1 MGSDMNSLQD
11 YTQMLDLYGPQQPAA
26 PFNYRMQTTAI
37 MEHSRGIAWVAD
49 LYLRDVKVGVIE
61 QQGDGAADR
70 VTFTERAYGLMWNL
84 AVTSAFAGDE
94 EAATYYLLVQE
105 GEREA

>member
-1 MGSDMNSLQD
+1 MNTLHDSMQID
-11 YTQMLDLYGPQQPAA
+11 DLYEPQQPVA

-70 VTFTERAYGLMWNL
+70 VTFTERAYGLLWNL

-105 GEREA
+105 GESEA

>member
-1 MGSDMNSLQD
+1 MNSLQD
-11 YTQMLDLYGPQQPAA
+11 YTKMLDLYGPQQPAA

-61 QQGDGAADR
+61 QQGDGGADW
-70 VTFTERAYGLMWNL
+70 VTFTERDHRVVWDA
-84 AVTSAFAGDE
+84 AVSAAFSGDE

-105 GEREA
+105 EESKA